1 MKKDLIEIFKKKLS
15 KKPNLV
21 LDSYTLNSG
30 IYIKLGEKYVQ
41 KFIVKQEKSK
51 NDLYKE
57 NGDKVVDEE
66 DKNKNWFKKSDYL
79 SVYLDSNKSVFDQK
93 FHNANFLTL
102 FFKIENFG
110 YIVENLNKNFDVFK
124 TFSKFNNK
132 EDKVILKKYQ
142 TYINSEE
149 RQKKIDKAKK
159 LISTNLSEIR
169 NFVEKNKT
177 KKYVKI
183 FIDEADEIYEKESQI
198 YTELK
203 IFNANSYNKLINGE
217 IYGLSNSNMV
227 MNSKKTFLK
236 HKSRKSILPSM
247 ISQKEALDEKSFFDW
262 LYYQKREFIDN
273 KEKKDREYGKNGSY
287 QNIDFI
293 DNFNNAFLL
302 KKNLK
307 GRAVIIDF
315 ESIPFIPSK
324 GKSHHKIEKEKSSF
338 KIEIIDFIDAGLDL
352 YEINNKNAKA
362 KINEVL
368 YQKSLSD
375 NNLFSNKI
383 NINDKMLKE
392 LIYQTR
398 NSVIELLYKN
408 NEADFY
414 QMVNKY
420 SSDFIKVALRSGKE
434 YGELNA
440 KKAINFIL
448 SLKDYKGE
456 TVDLDTIKEN
466 LENALKSDITKLDSN
481 EYFFLAGQIAKY
493 LMSKSKAA
501 NKTYALAEP
510 YLKAKTTNK
519 LKSVLKNEFERYKY
533 GISIYNKKFNKA
545 YLLIQNSDDIQINND
560 FESLMLAGMMSQN
573 LIYDNKKGESDE

>member
-1 MKKDLIEIFKKKLS
+1 
-15 KKPNLV
+15 
-21 LDSYTLNSG
+21 
-30 IYIKLGEKYVQ
+30 
-41 KFIVKQEKSK
+41 
-51 NDLYKE
+51 
-57 NGDKVVDEE
+57 
-66 DKNKNWFKKSDYL
+66 
-79 SVYLDSNKSVFDQK
+79 
-93 FHNANFLTL
+93 
-102 FFKIENFG
+102 
-110 YIVENLNKNFDVFK
+110 
-124 TFSKFNNK
+124 
-132 EDKVILKKYQ
+132 
-142 TYINSEE
+142 
-149 RQKKIDKAKK
+149 
-159 LISTNLSEIR
+159 
-169 NFVEKNKT
+169 
-177 KKYVKI
+177 
-183 FIDEADEIYEKESQI
+183 
-198 YTELK
+198 
-203 IFNANSYNKLINGE
+203 
-217 IYGLSNSNMV
+217 
-227 MNSKKTFLK
+227 MNSKKPFLK

-262 LYYQKREFIDN
+262 LSYQKREFIDN
-273 KEKKDREYGKNGSY
+273 FD
-287 QNIDFI
+287 
-293 DNFNNAFLL
+293 NAFLL
-302 KKNLK
+302 KFNEN
-307 GRAVIIDF
+307 GRAVISDF
-315 ESIPFIPSK
+315 ESIPSIPSEEK
-324 GKSHHKIEKEKSSF
+324 NHPKIEKEKSSF
-338 KIEIIDFIDAGLDL
+338 KIEIVDFIDAGLDL

-375 NNLFSNKI
+375 NNLFSNEIK
-383 NINDKMLKE
+383 INDKILKE

-420 SSDFIKVALRSGKE
+420 SSDFIKVALRSSKE

-493 LMSKSKAA
+493 LMSKGKAA
-501 NKTYALAEP
+501 SKTYALAEP

-533 GISIYNKKFNKA
+533 EISIYAKRFNKA
-545 YLLIQNSDDIQINND
+545 YLLIQNSDDMQINND

>member
-1 MKKDLIEIFKKKLS
+1 MKKELIEIFKKKLS
-15 KKPNLV
+15 KTPNLV

-30 IYIKLGEKYVQ
+30 IYIKLSEKYVQ

-51 NDLYKE
+51 NVLYKE
-57 NGDKVVDEE
+57 NGDEAIRNDE
-66 DKNKNWFKKSDYL
+66 DWFKIKDYL
-79 SVYLDSNKSVFDQK
+79 SIYLDSNKSVFDQK

-102 FFKIENFG
+102 FFKVENFN
-110 YIVENLNKNFDVFK
+110 YIITNLNKNFEVFR
-124 TFSKFNNK
+124 TFEKFNKK
-132 EDKVILKKYQ
+132 EDKIIIENQKE
-142 TYINSEE
+142 YINSKE
-149 RQKKIDKAKK
+149 RQEKINKAEK
-159 LISTNLSEIR
+159 LIKNYLDEIKK
-169 NFVEKNKT
+169 FADEKIKNGQ
-177 KKYVKI
+177 YVRI

-203 IFNANSYNKLINGE
+203 IFNANSYNKLINGK
-217 IYGLSNSNMV
+217 IYGLSNSNTG
-227 MNSKKTFLK
+227 MNSKKPFLK

-262 LYYQKREFIDN
+262 LSYQKREFIDN
-273 KEKKDREYGKNGSY
+273 FD
-287 QNIDFI
+287 
-293 DNFNNAFLL
+293 NAFLL
-302 KKNLK
+302 KFNEN
-307 GRAVIIDF
+307 GRAVISDF
-315 ESIPFIPSK
+315 ESIVF
-324 GKSHHKIEKEKSSF
+324 KEKSSF
-338 KIEIIDFIDAGLDL
+338 KIEIVDFIDAGLDL

-375 NNLFSNKI
+375 NNLFDNKI

-448 SLKDYKGE
+448 SLKDYKGV

-533 GISIYNKKFNKA
+533 EISIYAKRFNKA

>member
-1 MKKDLIEIFKKKLS
+1 MKKELIEIFKKKLS
-15 KKPNLV
+15 KTPNLV

-30 IYIKLGEKYVQ
+30 IYIKLSEKYVQ

-51 NDLYKE
+51 NVLYKE
-57 NGDKVVDEE
+57 NGDEAIRNDE
-66 DKNKNWFKKSDYL
+66 DWFKIKDYL
-79 SVYLDSNKSVFDQK
+79 SIYLDSNKSVFDQK

-102 FFKIENFG
+102 FFKVENFN
-110 YIVENLNKNFDVFK
+110 YIITNLNKNFEVFR
-124 TFSKFNNK
+124 TFEKFNKK
-132 EDKVILKKYQ
+132 EDKIIIENQKE
-142 TYINSEE
+142 YINSKE
-149 RQKKIDKAKK
+149 RQEKINKAEK
-159 LISTNLSEIR
+159 LIKNYLDEIKK
-169 NFVEKNKT
+169 FADEKIKNGQ
-177 KKYVKI
+177 YVRI

-203 IFNANSYNKLINGE
+203 IFNANSYNKLINGK
-217 IYGLSNSNMV
+217 IYGLSNSNTG
-227 MNSKKTFLK
+227 MNSKKPFLK

-262 LYYQKREFIDN
+262 L
-273 KEKKDREYGKNGSY
+273 SY
-287 QNIDFI
+287 QNRNFI
-293 DNFNNAFLL
+293 DNFDNAFLL
-302 KKNLK
+302 KFNEN
-307 GRAVIIDF
+307 GRAVISDF
-315 ESIPFIPSK
+315 ESIVF
-324 GKSHHKIEKEKSSF
+324 KEKSSF
-338 KIEIIDFIDAGLDL
+338 KIEIVDFIDAGLDL

-362 KINEVL
+362 KIDEVL

-375 NNLFSNKI
+375 NNLFSNEIK
-383 NINDKMLKE
+383 INDKILKE

-420 SSDFIKVALRSGKE
+420 SSDFIKVALRSSKE

-533 GISIYNKKFNKA
+533 EISIYAKRFNKA
-545 YLLIQNSDDIQINND
+545 YLLIQNSDDMQINND

>member
-1 MKKDLIEIFKKKLS
+1 MKKELIEIFKKKLS
-15 KKPNLV
+15 KTPNLV

-30 IYIKLGEKYVQ
+30 IYIKLSEKYVQ

-51 NDLYKE
+51 NVLYKE
-57 NGDKVVDEE
+57 NGDEAIRNDE
-66 DKNKNWFKKSDYL
+66 DWFKIKDYL
-79 SVYLDSNKSVFDQK
+79 SIYLDSNKSVFDQK

-102 FFKIENFG
+102 FFKVENFN
-110 YIVENLNKNFDVFK
+110 YIITNLNKNFEVFR
-124 TFSKFNNK
+124 TFEKFNKK
-132 EDKVILKKYQ
+132 EDKIIIENQKE
-142 TYINSEE
+142 YINSKE
-149 RQKKIDKAKK
+149 RQEKINKAEK
-159 LISTNLSEIR
+159 LIKNYLDEIKK
-169 NFVEKNKT
+169 FADEKIKNGQ
-177 KKYVKI
+177 YVRI

-203 IFNANSYNKLINGE
+203 IFNANSYNKLINGK
-217 IYGLSNSNMV
+217 IYGLSNSNTG
-227 MNSKKTFLK
+227 MNSKKPFLK

-262 LYYQKREFIDN
+262 L
-273 KEKKDREYGKNGSY
+273 SY
-287 QNIDFI
+287 QNRNFI
-293 DNFNNAFLL
+293 DNFDNAFLL
-302 KKNLK
+302 KFNEN
-307 GRAVIIDF
+307 GRAVISDF
-315 ESIPFIPSK
+315 ESIVF
-324 GKSHHKIEKEKSSF
+324 KEKSSF
-338 KIEIIDFIDAGLDL
+338 KIEIVDFIDAGLDL
-352 YEINNKNAKA
+352 YVINNKNAKA

-375 NNLFSNKI
+375 NNLFNNEI

-448 SLKDYKGE
+448 SLKDYKGV

-533 GISIYNKKFNKA
+533 EISIYDKRFNKA

>member
-1 MKKDLIEIFKKKLS
+1 MKKELIEIFKKKLS
-15 KKPNLV
+15 KTPNLV
-21 LDSYTLNSG
+21 LDSYTLTSG
-30 IYIKLGEKYVQ
+30 IYIKLSEKYVQ

-51 NDLYKE
+51 NVLYKE
-57 NGDKVVDEE
+57 NGDKAIRDDEY
-66 DKNKNWFKKSDYL
+66 WFKRKDYL
-79 SVYLDSNKSVFDQK
+79 SIYLDSNKSVFDQK

-102 FFKIENFG
+102 FFKVENFT
-110 YIVENLNKNFDVFK
+110 YIITNLNKNFEVFR
-124 TFSKFNNK
+124 TFEKFNKK
-132 EDKVILKKYQ
+132 EDKIIIENQKE
-142 TYINSEE
+142 YINSKE
-149 RQKKIDKAKK
+149 RQEKINKAEK
-159 LISTNLSEIR
+159 LIKNYLDEIKK
-169 NFVEKNKT
+169 FADEKIKNGQ
-177 KKYVKI
+177 YVRI

-203 IFNANSYNKLINGE
+203 IFNANSYNKLINGK
-217 IYGLSNSNMV
+217 IYGLSNSNTG
-227 MNSKKTFLK
+227 MNSKKPFLK

-262 LYYQKREFIDN
+262 LSYQKREFIDN
-273 KEKKDREYGKNGSY
+273 FD
-287 QNIDFI
+287 
-293 DNFNNAFLL
+293 NAFLL
-302 KKNLK
+302 KFNEN
-307 GRAVIIDF
+307 GRAVISDF
-315 ESIPFIPSK
+315 ESIPFIPSEEK
-324 GKSHHKIEKEKSSF
+324 NHPKIEKEKSSF
-338 KIEIIDFIDAGLDL
+338 KIEIVDFIDAGLDL

-362 KINEVL
+362 KIDEVL

-375 NNLFSNKI
+375 NNLSNNKNNKI

-408 NEADFY
+408 NEANFY

-420 SSDFIKVALRSGKE
+420 SSDFIKVALRSSKE

-466 LENALKSDITKLDSN
+466 LENALKSDIAKLDSN

-493 LMSKSKAA
+493 LMSKSKTV

-533 GISIYNKKFNKA
+533 EISIYDKRFNKA
-545 YLLIQNSDDIQINND
+545 YLLIQNSDDMQINND

>member
-1 MKKDLIEIFKKKLS
+1 MKKDLIERFNET
-15 KKPNLV
+15 PNLV
-21 LDSYTLNSG
+21 LDSYTLKSG

-57 NGDKVVDEE
+57 NGDKVVEE
-66 DKNKNWFKKSDYL
+66 DKKWFKKNDYL
-79 SVYLDSNKSVFDQK
+79 SVYLDSNKSVFDKK

-124 TFSKFNNK
+124 TFGKFNNK
-132 EDKVILKKYQ
+132 EDKAILKKYQ

-159 LISTNLSEIR
+159 LISTNLSEIK

-177 KKYVKI
+177 KEYVKI

-203 IFNANSYNKLINGE
+203 IFNANSYNKLINGK
-217 IYGLSNSNMV
+217 IYGLSNSNMG
-227 MNSKKTFLK
+227 MNSKKPFLE

-262 LYYQKREFIDN
+262 LSYQKREFIDN
-273 KEKKDREYGKNGSY
+273 
-287 QNIDFI
+287 
-293 DNFNNAFLL
+293 FNNVFLL

-315 ESIPFIPSK
+315 ESIPFIPSEV
-324 GKSHHKIEKEKSSF
+324 KSHHKIEKEKSSF
-338 KIEIIDFIDAGLDL
+338 KIEIVDFIDAGLDL

-375 NNLFSNKI
+375 NNLFDNKI

-420 SSDFIKVALRSGKE
+420 SSDFIKVALRSSKE

-533 GISIYNKKFNKA
+533 EISIYTKRFNKA

>member
-1 MKKDLIEIFKKKLS
+1 MKKELIEIFKKKLS
-15 KKPNLV
+15 KTPNLV

-30 IYIKLGEKYVQ
+30 IYIKLSEKYVQ

-51 NDLYKE
+51 NVLYKE
-57 NGDKVVDEE
+57 NGDEAIRNDE
-66 DKNKNWFKKSDYL
+66 DWFKIKDYL
-79 SVYLDSNKSVFDQK
+79 SIYLDSNKSVFDQK

-102 FFKIENFG
+102 FFKVENFN
-110 YIVENLNKNFDVFK
+110 YIITNLNKNFEVFR
-124 TFSKFNNK
+124 TFEKFNKK
-132 EDKVILKKYQ
+132 EDKIIIENQKE
-142 TYINSEE
+142 YINSKE
-149 RQKKIDKAKK
+149 RQEKINKAEK
-159 LISTNLSEIR
+159 LIKNYLDEIKK
-169 NFVEKNKT
+169 FADEKIKNGQ
-177 KKYVKI
+177 YVRI

-203 IFNANSYNKLINGE
+203 IFNANSYNKLINGK
-217 IYGLSNSNMV
+217 IYGLSNSNTG
-227 MNSKKTFLK
+227 MNSKKPFLK

-262 LYYQKREFIDN
+262 L
-273 KEKKDREYGKNGSY
+273 SY
-287 QNIDFI
+287 QNRNFI
-293 DNFNNAFLL
+293 DNFDNAFLL
-302 KKNLK
+302 KFNEN
-307 GRAVIIDF
+307 GRAVISDF
-315 ESIPFIPSK
+315 ESIVF
-324 GKSHHKIEKEKSSF
+324 KEKSSF
-338 KIEIIDFIDAGLDL
+338 KIEIVDFIDAGLDL

-375 NNLFSNKI
+375 NNLFDNKI

-448 SLKDYKGE
+448 SLKDYKGV

-533 GISIYNKKFNKA
+533 EISIYAKRFNKA

>member
-1 MKKDLIEIFKKKLS
+1 MKKELIEIFKKKLS
-15 KKPNLV
+15 KTPNLV

-30 IYIKLGEKYVQ
+30 IYIKLSEKYVQ

-51 NDLYKE
+51 NVLYKE
-57 NGDKVVDEE
+57 NGDEAIRNDE
-66 DKNKNWFKKSDYL
+66 DWFKIKDYL
-79 SVYLDSNKSVFDQK
+79 SIYLDSNKSVFDQK

-102 FFKIENFG
+102 FFKVENFN
-110 YIVENLNKNFDVFK
+110 YIITNLNKNFEVFR
-124 TFSKFNNK
+124 TFEKFNKK
-132 EDKVILKKYQ
+132 EDKIIIENQKE
-142 TYINSEE
+142 YINSKE
-149 RQKKIDKAKK
+149 RQEKINKAEK
-159 LISTNLSEIR
+159 LIKNYLDEIKK
-169 NFVEKNKT
+169 FADEKIKNGQ
-177 KKYVKI
+177 YVRI

-203 IFNANSYNKLINGE
+203 IFNANSYNKLINGK
-217 IYGLSNSNMV
+217 IYGLSNSNMG
-227 MNSKKTFLK
+227 MNSKKPFLE

-262 LYYQKREFIDN
+262 L
-273 KEKKDREYGKNGSY
+273 SY

-533 GISIYNKKFNKA
+533 EISIYAKKFNKA

>member
-1 MKKDLIEIFKKKLS
+1 MKKELIEIFKKKLS
-15 KKPNLV
+15 KTPNLV

-30 IYIKLGEKYVQ
+30 IYIKLSEKYVQ

-51 NDLYKE
+51 NVLYKE
-57 NGDKVVDEE
+57 NGDEAIRNDE
-66 DKNKNWFKKSDYL
+66 DWFKIKDYL
-79 SVYLDSNKSVFDQK
+79 SIYLDSNKSVFDQK

-102 FFKIENFG
+102 FFKVENFN
-110 YIVENLNKNFDVFK
+110 YIITNLNKNFEVFR
-124 TFSKFNNK
+124 TFEKFNKK
-132 EDKVILKKYQ
+132 EDKIIIENQKE
-142 TYINSEE
+142 YINSKE
-149 RQKKIDKAKK
+149 RQEKINKAEK
-159 LISTNLSEIR
+159 LIKNYLDEIKK
-169 NFVEKNKT
+169 FADEKIKNGQ
-177 KKYVKI
+177 YVRI

-203 IFNANSYNKLINGE
+203 IFNANSYNKLINGK
-217 IYGLSNSNMV
+217 IYGLSNSNTG
-227 MNSKKTFLK
+227 MNSKKPFLK

-262 LYYQKREFIDN
+262 L
-273 KEKKDREYGKNGSY
+273 SY
-287 QNIDFI
+287 QNRNFI
-293 DNFNNAFLL
+293 DNFDNAFLL
-302 KKNLK
+302 KFNEN
-307 GRAVIIDF
+307 GRAVISDF
-315 ESIPFIPSK
+315 ESIVF
-324 GKSHHKIEKEKSSF
+324 KEKSSF
-338 KIEIIDFIDAGLDL
+338 KIEIVDFIDAGLDL

-375 NNLFSNKI
+375 NNLFDNKI

-448 SLKDYKGE
+448 SLKDYKGV

-533 GISIYNKKFNKA
+533 EISIYAKRFNKA
-545 YLLIQNSDDIQINND
+545 YLLIQNSDDMQINND

>member
-1 MKKDLIEIFKKKLS
+1 MKKDLIERFNET
-15 KKPNLV
+15 PNLV
-21 LDSYTLNSG
+21 LDSYTLKSG

-57 NGDKVVDEE
+57 NGDKVVEE
-66 DKNKNWFKKSDYL
+66 DKKWFKKNDYL
-79 SVYLDSNKSVFDQK
+79 SVYLDSNKSVFDKK

-124 TFSKFNNK
+124 TFGKFNNK
-132 EDKVILKKYQ
+132 EDKAILKKYQ

-159 LISTNLSEIR
+159 LISTNLSEIK

-177 KKYVKI
+177 KEYVKI

-203 IFNANSYNKLINGE
+203 IFNANSYNKLINGK
-217 IYGLSNSNMV
+217 IYGLSNSNMG
-227 MNSKKTFLK
+227 MNSKKPFLE

-262 LYYQKREFIDN
+262 LSYQKRE
-273 KEKKDREYGKNGSY
+273 
-287 QNIDFI
+287 FI

-302 KKNLK
+302 KNNHN

-315 ESIPFIPSK
+315 ESIPFIPSEV
-324 GKSHHKIEKEKSSF
+324 KSHHKIEKEKSSF
-338 KIEIIDFIDAGLDL
+338 KIEIVDFIDAGLDL

-375 NNLFSNKI
+375 NNLFDNKI

-420 SSDFIKVALRSGKE
+420 SSDFIKVALRSSKE

-533 GISIYNKKFNKA
+533 EISIYDKRFNKA

>member
-1 MKKDLIEIFKKKLS
+1 MKKELIEIFKKKLS
-15 KKPNLV
+15 KTPNLV
-21 LDSYTLNSG
+21 LHSYTLNSG

-51 NDLYKE
+51 NVLYKE
-57 NGDKVVDEE
+57 NGDKATDE
-66 DKNKNWFKKSDYL
+66 DWFKKKDYL
-79 SVYLDSNKSVFDQK
+79 SIYLDSNKSVFDQK

-102 FFKIENFG
+102 FFKVENFN
-110 YIVENLNKNFDVFK
+110 YIITNLNKNFEVFR
-124 TFSKFNNK
+124 TFEKFNKK
-132 EDKVILKKYQ
+132 EDKIIIENQKE
-142 TYINSEE
+142 YINSKE
-149 RQKKIDKAKK
+149 RQEKINKAEK
-159 LISTNLSEIR
+159 LIKNYLDEIKK
-169 NFVEKNKT
+169 FADEKIKNGQ
-177 KKYVKI
+177 YVRI

-203 IFNANSYNKLINGE
+203 IFNANSYNKLINGK
-217 IYGLSNSNMV
+217 IYGLSNSNTG
-227 MNSKKTFLK
+227 MNSKKPFLK

-262 LYYQKREFIDN
+262 LSYQKREFIDN
-273 KEKKDREYGKNGSY
+273 FD
-287 QNIDFI
+287 
-293 DNFNNAFLL
+293 NAFLL
-302 KKNLK
+302 KFNEN
-307 GRAVIIDF
+307 GRAVISDF
-315 ESIPFIPSK
+315 ESIVF
-324 GKSHHKIEKEKSSF
+324 KEKSSF
-338 KIEIIDFIDAGLDL
+338 KIEIVDFIDAGLDL

-362 KINEVL
+362 KIDEVL

-375 NNLFSNKI
+375 NNLFSNEIK
-383 NINDKMLKE
+383 INDKILKE

-420 SSDFIKVALRSGKE
+420 SSDFIKVALRSSKE

-533 GISIYNKKFNKA
+533 EISIYAKRFNKA
-545 YLLIQNSDDIQINND
+545 YLLIQNSDDMQINND

>member
-1 MKKDLIEIFKKKLS
+1 MKKELIEIFKKKLS

-30 IYIKLGEKYVQ
+30 IYIKLSEKYVQ

-51 NDLYKE
+51 NVLYKE
-57 NGDKVVDEE
+57 NGDEAIRNDE
-66 DKNKNWFKKSDYL
+66 DWFKIKDYL
-79 SVYLDSNKSVFDQK
+79 SIYLDSNKSVFDQK

-102 FFKIENFG
+102 FFKVENFN
-110 YIVENLNKNFDVFK
+110 YIITNLNKNFEVFR
-124 TFSKFNNK
+124 TFEKFNKK
-132 EDKVILKKYQ
+132 EDKIIIENQKE
-142 TYINSEE
+142 YINSKE
-149 RQKKIDKAKK
+149 RQEKINKAEK
-159 LISTNLSEIR
+159 LIKNYLDEIKK
-169 NFVEKNKT
+169 FADEKIKNGQ
-177 KKYVKI
+177 YVRI

-203 IFNANSYNKLINGE
+203 IFNANSYNKLINGK
-217 IYGLSNSNMV
+217 IYGLSNSNMG
-227 MNSKKTFLK
+227 MNSKKPFLE

-273 KEKKDREYGKNGSY
+273 
-287 QNIDFI
+287 
-293 DNFNNAFLL
+293 FNNVFLL

-315 ESIPFIPSK
+315 ESIPFIPSEV
-324 GKSHHKIEKEKSSF
+324 KSHHKIEKEKSSL
-338 KIEIIDFIDAGLDL
+338 KIEIVDFIDAGLDL
-352 YEINNKNAKA
+352 YEINHKNAKA
-362 KINEVL
+362 KIDEVL

-375 NNLFSNKI
+375 NNLFSNEIK
-383 NINDKMLKE
+383 INDKMLKE

-420 SSDFIKVALRSGKE
+420 SSDFIKVALRSSKE

-533 GISIYNKKFNKA
+533 EISIYDKKFNKA

-573 LIYDNKKGESDE
+573 LIYDNKKRRKR

>member
-1 MKKDLIEIFKKKLS
+1 MKKELIEIFKEKLS

-30 IYIKLGEKYVQ
+30 IYIKLSEKYVQ

-51 NDLYKE
+51 NVLYKE
-57 NGDKVVDEE
+57 NGDKATDE
-66 DKNKNWFKKSDYL
+66 DWFKKKDYL
-79 SVYLDSNKSVFDQK
+79 SIYLDSNKSVFDQK

-102 FFKIENFG
+102 FFKIENFN
-110 YIVENLNKNFDVFK
+110 YIITNLNKNFEVFR
-124 TFSKFNNK
+124 TFEKFNKK
-132 EDKVILKKYQ
+132 EDKIIIENQKE
-142 TYINSEE
+142 YINSKE
-149 RQKKIDKAKK
+149 RQEKINKAEK
-159 LISTNLSEIR
+159 LIKNYLDEIKK
-169 NFVEKNKT
+169 FADEKIKNGQ
-177 KKYVKI
+177 YVRI
-183 FIDEADEIYEKESQI
+183 FIDEADKIYEKESQI

-203 IFNANSYNKLINGE
+203 IFNANSYNKLINGK
-217 IYGLSNSNMV
+217 IYGLSNSNMG
-227 MNSKKTFLK
+227 MNSKKPFLE

-273 KEKKDREYGKNGSY
+273 
-287 QNIDFI
+287 
-293 DNFNNAFLL
+293 FNNVFLL

-315 ESIPFIPSK
+315 ESIPFIPSEV
-324 GKSHHKIEKEKSSF
+324 KSHHKIEKEKSYF
-338 KIEIIDFIDAGLDL
+338 KIEIVDFIDAGLDL

-375 NNLFSNKI
+375 NNLSNNEIK
-383 NINDKMLKE
+383 INDKMLKE

-420 SSDFIKVALRSGKE
+420 SSDFIKVALRSSKE

-533 GISIYNKKFNKA
+533 EILIYDKRFNKA

-573 LIYDNKKGESDE
+573 LIYNNKKGESDE

>member
-1 MKKDLIEIFKKKLS
+1 M
-15 KKPNLV
+15 
-21 LDSYTLNSG
+21 
-30 IYIKLGEKYVQ
+30 
-41 KFIVKQEKSK
+41 
-51 NDLYKE
+51 
-57 NGDKVVDEE
+57 
-66 DKNKNWFKKSDYL
+66 
-79 SVYLDSNKSVFDQK
+79 
-93 FHNANFLTL
+93 
-102 FFKIENFG
+102 
-110 YIVENLNKNFDVFK
+110 
-124 TFSKFNNK
+124 
-132 EDKVILKKYQ
+132 
-142 TYINSEE
+142 
-149 RQKKIDKAKK
+149 
-159 LISTNLSEIR
+159 
-169 NFVEKNKT
+169 EKNKT
-177 KKYVKI
+177 KEYVKI

-203 IFNANSYNKLINGE
+203 IFNANSYNKLINGK
-217 IYGLSNSNMV
+217 IYGLSNSNMG
-227 MNSKKTFLK
+227 MNSKKPFLE

-273 KEKKDREYGKNGSY
+273 
-287 QNIDFI
+287 
-293 DNFNNAFLL
+293 FNNVFLL

-315 ESIPFIPSK
+315 ESIPFIPSEV
-324 GKSHHKIEKEKSSF
+324 KSHHKIEKEKSSF
-338 KIEIIDFIDAGLDL
+338 KIEIVDFIDAGLDL
-352 YEINNKNAKA
+352 YVINNKNAKA

-375 NNLFSNKI
+375 NNLFNNEI

-448 SLKDYKGE
+448 SLKDYKGV

-533 GISIYNKKFNKA
+533 EISIYDKRFNKA

>member
-1 MKKDLIEIFKKKLS
+1 MKKELIEIFKKKFS
-15 KKPNLV
+15 ETSNLV

-30 IYIKLGEKYVQ
+30 IYIKLSEKYVQ

-51 NDLYKE
+51 NVLYKE
-57 NGDKVVDEE
+57 NGDKAISDDE
-66 DKNKNWFKKSDYL
+66 DWFKKKDYL
-79 SVYLDSNKSVFDQK
+79 SIYLDSNKSVFDQK

-102 FFKIENFG
+102 FFKVENFN
-110 YIVENLNKNFDVFK
+110 YIITNLNKNFEVFR
-124 TFSKFNNK
+124 TFEKFNKK
-132 EDKVILKKYQ
+132 EDKIIIENQKE
-142 TYINSEE
+142 YINSKE
-149 RQKKIDKAKK
+149 RQEKINKAEK
-159 LISTNLSEIR
+159 LIKNYLDEIKK
-169 NFVEKNKT
+169 FADEKIKNGQ
-177 KKYVKI
+177 YVRI

-203 IFNANSYNKLINGE
+203 IFNANSYNKLINGK
-217 IYGLSNSNMV
+217 IYGLSNSNTG
-227 MNSKKTFLK
+227 MNSKKPFLK

-262 LYYQKREFIDN
+262 L
-273 KEKKDREYGKNGSY
+273 SY
-287 QNIDFI
+287 QNRNFI
-293 DNFNNAFLL
+293 DNFDNAFLL
-302 KKNLK
+302 KFNEN
-307 GRAVIIDF
+307 GRAVISDF
-315 ESIPFIPSK
+315 ESIVF
-324 GKSHHKIEKEKSSF
+324 KEKSSF
-338 KIEIIDFIDAGLDL
+338 KIEIVDFIDAGLDL

-362 KINEVL
+362 KIDEVL

-375 NNLFSNKI
+375 NNLFSNEIK
-383 NINDKMLKE
+383 INDKILKE

-420 SSDFIKVALRSGKE
+420 SSDFIKVALRSSKE

-533 GISIYNKKFNKA
+533 EISIYAKRFNKA
-545 YLLIQNSDDIQINND
+545 YLLIQNSDDMQINND

>member
-1 MKKDLIEIFKKKLS
+1 MKKELIEIFKKKLS
-15 KKPNLV
+15 ETSNLV
-21 LDSYTLNSG
+21 LDSYTLKSG

-57 NGDKVVDEE
+57 NGDKVVEE
-66 DKNKNWFKKSDYL
+66 DKKWFKKNDYL
-79 SVYLDSNKSVFDQK
+79 SVYLDSNKSVFDKK

-124 TFSKFNNK
+124 TFGKFNNK
-132 EDKVILKKYQ
+132 EDKAILKKYQ

-159 LISTNLSEIR
+159 LISTNLSEIK

-177 KKYVKI
+177 KEYVKI

-203 IFNANSYNKLINGE
+203 IFNANSYNKLINGK
-217 IYGLSNSNMV
+217 IYGLSNSNMG
-227 MNSKKTFLK
+227 MNSKKPFLE

-262 LYYQKREFIDN
+262 LSYQKREFIDN
-273 KEKKDREYGKNGSY
+273 
-287 QNIDFI
+287 
-293 DNFNNAFLL
+293 FNNVFLL

-315 ESIPFIPSK
+315 ESIPFIPSEV
-324 GKSHHKIEKEKSSF
+324 KSHHKIEKEKSSF
-338 KIEIIDFIDAGLDL
+338 KIEIVDFIDAGLDL

-375 NNLFSNKI
+375 NNLFDNKI

-420 SSDFIKVALRSGKE
+420 SSDFIKVALRSSKE

-533 GISIYNKKFNKA
+533 EISIYTKRFNKA

>member
-1 MKKDLIEIFKKKLS
+1 MKKELIEIFKKKLS
-15 KKPNLV
+15 KTPNLV

-30 IYIKLGEKYVQ
+30 IYIKLSEKYVQ

-51 NDLYKE
+51 NVLYKE
-57 NGDKVVDEE
+57 NGDEAIRNDE
-66 DKNKNWFKKSDYL
+66 DWFKIKDYL
-79 SVYLDSNKSVFDQK
+79 SIYLDSNKSVFDQK

-102 FFKIENFG
+102 FFKVENFN
-110 YIVENLNKNFDVFK
+110 YIITNLNKNFEVFR
-124 TFSKFNNK
+124 TFEKFNKK
-132 EDKVILKKYQ
+132 EDKIIIENQKE
-142 TYINSEE
+142 YINSKE
-149 RQKKIDKAKK
+149 RQEKINKAEK
-159 LISTNLSEIR
+159 LIKNYLDEIKK
-169 NFVEKNKT
+169 FADEKIKNGQ
-177 KKYVKI
+177 YVRI

-203 IFNANSYNKLINGE
+203 IFNANSYNKLINGK
-217 IYGLSNSNMV
+217 IYGLSNSNTG
-227 MNSKKTFLK
+227 MNSKKPFLK

-262 LYYQKREFIDN
+262 L
-273 KEKKDREYGKNGSY
+273 SY
-287 QNIDFI
+287 QNRNFI
-293 DNFNNAFLL
+293 DNFDNAFLL
-302 KKNLK
+302 KFNEN
-307 GRAVIIDF
+307 GRAVISDF
-315 ESIPFIPSK
+315 ESIVF
-324 GKSHHKIEKEKSSF
+324 KEKSSF
-338 KIEIIDFIDAGLDL
+338 KIEIVDFIDAGLDL

-362 KINEVL
+362 KIDEVL

-375 NNLFSNKI
+375 NNLFSNEIK
-383 NINDKMLKE
+383 INDKILKE

-420 SSDFIKVALRSGKE
+420 SSDFIKVALRSSKE

-448 SLKDYKGE
+448 SLKYYKGE

-533 GISIYNKKFNKA
+533 EISIYAKRFNKA
-545 YLLIQNSDDIQINND
+545 YLLIQNSDDMQINND

>member
-1 MKKDLIEIFKKKLS
+1 MKKELIEIFKKKLS
-15 KKPNLV
+15 KTPNLV

-30 IYIKLGEKYVQ
+30 IYIKLSEKYVQ

-51 NDLYKE
+51 NVLYKE
-57 NGDKVVDEE
+57 NGDEAIRNDE
-66 DKNKNWFKKSDYL
+66 DWFKIKDYL
-79 SVYLDSNKSVFDQK
+79 SIYLDSNKSVFDQK

-102 FFKIENFG
+102 FFKVENFN
-110 YIVENLNKNFDVFK
+110 YIITNLNKNFEVFR
-124 TFSKFNNK
+124 TFEKFNKK
-132 EDKVILKKYQ
+132 EDKIIIENQKE
-142 TYINSEE
+142 YINSKE
-149 RQKKIDKAKK
+149 RQEKINKAEK
-159 LISTNLSEIR
+159 LIKNYLDEIKK
-169 NFVEKNKT
+169 FADEKIKNGQ
-177 KKYVKI
+177 YVRI

-203 IFNANSYNKLINGE
+203 IFNANSYNKLINGK
-217 IYGLSNSNMV
+217 IYGLSNSNTG
-227 MNSKKTFLK
+227 MNSKKPFLK

-262 LYYQKREFIDN
+262 L
-273 KEKKDREYGKNGSY
+273 SY
-287 QNIDFI
+287 QNRNFI
-293 DNFNNAFLL
+293 DGFDNAFLL
-302 KKNLK
+302 KFNSN
-307 GRAVIIDF
+307 GRAVISDF
-315 ESIPFIPSK
+315 ESITF
-324 GKSHHKIEKEKSSF
+324 KEKSSL

-362 KINEVL
+362 KIDEVL

-375 NNLFSNKI
+375 NNLFSNEIK
-383 NINDKMLKE
+383 INDKILKE

-448 SLKDYKGE
+448 SLKDYKGV

-533 GISIYNKKFNKA
+533 EISIYAKRFNKA

>member
-1 MKKDLIEIFKKKLS
+1 MKKELIERFNET
-15 KKPNLV
+15 PNLV
-21 LDSYTLNSG
+21 LDSYTLKSG
-30 IYIKLGEKYVQ
+30 IYIKLSEKYVQ

-51 NDLYKE
+51 NVLYKE
-57 NGDKVVDEE
+57 NGDKATDE
-66 DKNKNWFKKSDYL
+66 DWFKKKDYL
-79 SVYLDSNKSVFDQK
+79 SIYLDSNKSVFDKK

-124 TFSKFNNK
+124 TFGKFNNK
-132 EDKVILKKYQ
+132 EDKAILKKYQ

-159 LISTNLSEIR
+159 LISTNLSEIK

-177 KKYVKI
+177 KEYVKI

-203 IFNANSYNKLINGE
+203 IFNANSYNKLINGK
-217 IYGLSNSNMV
+217 IYGLSNSNMG
-227 MNSKKTFLK
+227 MNSKKPFLE

-262 LYYQKREFIDN
+262 L
-273 KEKKDREYGKNGSY
+273 SY
-287 QNIDFI
+287 QNRNFI
-293 DNFNNAFLL
+293 DNFDNAFLL
-302 KKNLK
+302 KFNEN
-307 GRAVIIDF
+307 GRAVISDF
-315 ESIPFIPSK
+315 ESIPFIPSEV
-324 GKSHHKIEKEKSSF
+324 KSHHKIEKEKSSF
-338 KIEIIDFIDAGLDL
+338 KIEIVDFIDAGLDL

-375 NNLFSNKI
+375 NNLFDNKI

-420 SSDFIKVALRSGKE
+420 SSDFIKVALSSGKE

-466 LENALKSDITKLDSN
+466 LKNALKSDITKLDSN

-533 GISIYNKKFNKA
+533 EISIYDKKFNKA
-545 YLLIQNSDDIQINND
+545 YLLIQNSDDMQINND

>member
-1 MKKDLIEIFKKKLS
+1 MKKDLIERFNET
-15 KKPNLV
+15 PNLV
-21 LDSYTLNSG
+21 LDSYTLKSG

-57 NGDKVVDEE
+57 NGDKVVEE
-66 DKNKNWFKKSDYL
+66 DKKWFKKNDYL
-79 SVYLDSNKSVFDQK
+79 SVYLDSNKSVFDKK

-124 TFSKFNNK
+124 TFGKFNNK
-132 EDKVILKKYQ
+132 EDKAILKKYQ

-159 LISTNLSEIR
+159 LISTNLSEIK

-177 KKYVKI
+177 KEYVKI

-203 IFNANSYNKLINGE
+203 IFNANSYNKLINGK
-217 IYGLSNSNMV
+217 IYGLSNSNMG
-227 MNSKKTFLK
+227 MNSKKPFLE

-262 LYYQKREFIDN
+262 LSYQKREFIDN
-273 KEKKDREYGKNGSY
+273 
-287 QNIDFI
+287 
-293 DNFNNAFLL
+293 FNNVFLL

-315 ESIPFIPSK
+315 ESIPFIPSEV
-324 GKSHHKIEKEKSSF
+324 KSHHKIEKEKSSF
-338 KIEIIDFIDAGLDL
+338 KIEIVDFIDAGLDL

-375 NNLFSNKI
+375 NNLFDNKI

-448 SLKDYKGE
+448 SLKDYKGV

-533 GISIYNKKFNKA
+533 EISIYAKRFNKA

>member
-1 MKKDLIEIFKKKLS
+1 MKKDLIERFNET
-15 KKPNLV
+15 PNLV
-21 LDSYTLNSG
+21 LDSYTLKSG

-57 NGDKVVDEE
+57 NGDKVVEE
-66 DKNKNWFKKSDYL
+66 DKKWFKKNDYL
-79 SVYLDSNKSVFDQK
+79 SVYLDSNKSVFDKK

-124 TFSKFNNK
+124 TFGKFNNK
-132 EDKVILKKYQ
+132 EDKAILKKYQ

-159 LISTNLSEIR
+159 LISTNLSEIK

-177 KKYVKI
+177 KEYVKI

-203 IFNANSYNKLINGE
+203 IFNANSYNKLINGK
-217 IYGLSNSNMV
+217 IYGLSNSNMG
-227 MNSKKTFLK
+227 MNSKKPFLE

-262 LYYQKREFIDN
+262 L
-273 KEKKDREYGKNGSY
+273 SY
-287 QNIDFI
+287 QNRNFI
-293 DNFNNAFLL
+293 DDFDNAFLL
-302 KKNLK
+302 KNNHN

-315 ESIPFIPSK
+315 ESIPFIPSEV
-324 GKSHHKIEKEKSSF
+324 KSHHKIEKEKSSF
-338 KIEIIDFIDAGLDL
+338 KIEIVDFIDAGLDL

-375 NNLFSNKI
+375 NNLFDNKI

-420 SSDFIKVALRSGKE
+420 SSDFIKVALRSSKE

-533 GISIYNKKFNKA
+533 EISIYDKKFNKA

>member
-1 MKKDLIEIFKKKLS
+1 MKKDLIERFNET
-15 KKPNLV
+15 PNLV
-21 LDSYTLNSG
+21 LDSYTLKSG

-57 NGDKVVDEE
+57 NGDKVVEE
-66 DKNKNWFKKSDYL
+66 DKKWFKKNDYL
-79 SVYLDSNKSVFDQK
+79 SVYLDSNKSVFDKK

-124 TFSKFNNK
+124 TFGKFNNK
-132 EDKVILKKYQ
+132 EDKAILKKYQ

-159 LISTNLSEIR
+159 LISTNLSEIK

-177 KKYVKI
+177 KEYVKI

-203 IFNANSYNKLINGE
+203 IFNANSYNKLINGK
-217 IYGLSNSNMV
+217 IYGLSNSNMG
-227 MNSKKTFLK
+227 MNSKKPFLE

-262 LYYQKREFIDN
+262 LSYQKREFIDN
-273 KEKKDREYGKNGSY
+273 
-287 QNIDFI
+287 
-293 DNFNNAFLL
+293 FNNVFLL

-315 ESIPFIPSK
+315 ESIPFIPSEV
-324 GKSHHKIEKEKSSF
+324 KSHHKIEKEKSSF
-338 KIEIIDFIDAGLDL
+338 KIEIVDFIDAGLDL

-375 NNLFSNKI
+375 NNLFDNKI

-440 KKAINFIL
+440 KKAI
-448 SLKDYKGE
+448 
-456 TVDLDTIKEN
+456 KE
-466 LENALKSDITKLDSN
+466 
-481 EYFFLAGQIAKY
+481 
-493 LMSKSKAA
+493 
-501 NKTYALAEP
+501 
-510 YLKAKTTNK
+510 
-519 LKSVLKNEFERYKY
+519 
-533 GISIYNKKFNKA
+533 
-545 YLLIQNSDDIQINND
+545 
-560 FESLMLAGMMSQN
+560 
-573 LIYDNKKGESDE
+573 

>member
-1 MKKDLIEIFKKKLS
+1 MKKELIEIFKKKLS
-15 KKPNLV
+15 ETSNLV

-30 IYIKLGEKYVQ
+30 IYIKLSEKYVQ

-51 NDLYKE
+51 NVLYKE
-57 NGDKVVDEE
+57 NGDKAIRNDE
-66 DKNKNWFKKSDYL
+66 DWFKKKDYL
-79 SVYLDSNKSVFDQK
+79 SIYLDSNKSVFDQK

-102 FFKIENFG
+102 FFKVENFN
-110 YIVENLNKNFDVFK
+110 YIITNLNKNFEVFR
-124 TFSKFNNK
+124 TFEKFNKK
-132 EDKVILKKYQ
+132 EDKIIIENQKE
-142 TYINSEE
+142 YINSKE
-149 RQKKIDKAKK
+149 RQEKINKAEK
-159 LISTNLSEIR
+159 LIKNYLDEIKK
-169 NFVEKNKT
+169 FADEKIKNGQ
-177 KKYVKI
+177 YVRI

-203 IFNANSYNKLINGE
+203 IFNANSYNKLINGK
-217 IYGLSNSNMV
+217 IYGLSNSNTG
-227 MNSKKTFLK
+227 MNSKKPFLK

-262 LYYQKREFIDN
+262 LSYQKREFIDN
-273 KEKKDREYGKNGSY
+273 FD
-287 QNIDFI
+287 
-293 DNFNNAFLL
+293 NAFLL
-302 KKNLK
+302 KFNEN
-307 GRAVIIDF
+307 GRAVISDF
-315 ESIPFIPSK
+315 ESIVF
-324 GKSHHKIEKEKSSF
+324 KEKSSF
-338 KIEIIDFIDAGLDL
+338 KIEIVDFIDAGLDL

-362 KINEVL
+362 KIDEVL

-375 NNLFSNKI
+375 NNLFDNKI

-420 SSDFIKVALRSGKE
+420 SSDFIKVALRSSKE

-533 GISIYNKKFNKA
+533 EISIYDKKFNKA
-545 YLLIQNSDDIQINND
+545 YLLIQNSDDMQINND

>member
-1 MKKDLIEIFKKKLS
+1 MKKELIEIFKKKLS
-15 KKPNLV
+15 KTPNLV

-30 IYIKLGEKYVQ
+30 IYIKLSEKYVQ

-51 NDLYKE
+51 NVLYKE
-57 NGDKVVDEE
+57 NGDKAISDDE
-66 DKNKNWFKKSDYL
+66 DWFKRKDYL
-79 SVYLDSNKSVFDQK
+79 SIYLDSNKSVFDQK

-102 FFKIENFG
+102 FFKVENFN
-110 YIVENLNKNFDVFK
+110 YIITNLNKNFEVFR
-124 TFSKFNNK
+124 TFEKFNKK
-132 EDKVILKKYQ
+132 EDKIIIENQKE
-142 TYINSEE
+142 YINSKE
-149 RQKKIDKAKK
+149 RQEKINKAEK
-159 LISTNLSEIR
+159 LIKNYLDEIKK
-169 NFVEKNKT
+169 FADEKIKNGQ
-177 KKYVKI
+177 YVRI

-203 IFNANSYNKLINGE
+203 IFNANSYNKLINGK
-217 IYGLSNSNMV
+217 IYGLSNSNTG
-227 MNSKKTFLK
+227 MNSKKPFLK

-262 LYYQKREFIDN
+262 L
-273 KEKKDREYGKNGSY
+273 SY
-287 QNIDFI
+287 QNRNFI
-293 DNFNNAFLL
+293 DGFDNAFLL
-302 KKNLK
+302 KFNEN
-307 GRAVIIDF
+307 GRAVISDF
-315 ESIPFIPSK
+315 ESIVF
-324 GKSHHKIEKEKSSF
+324 KEKSSL
-338 KIEIIDFIDAGLDL
+338 KIEIVDFIDAGLDL
-352 YEINNKNAKA
+352 YEINHKNAKA
-362 KINEVL
+362 KIDEVL

-375 NNLFSNKI
+375 NNLFSNEIK
-383 NINDKMLKE
+383 INDKMLKE

-408 NEADFY
+408 NETDFY

-420 SSDFIKVALRSGKE
+420 SSDFIKVALRSSKE

-533 GISIYNKKFNKA
+533 EISIYAKRFNKA

>member
-1 MKKDLIEIFKKKLS
+1 MKKELIEIFKKKLS
-15 KKPNLV
+15 KTPNLV

-30 IYIKLGEKYVQ
+30 IYIKLSEKYVQ

-51 NDLYKE
+51 NVLYKE
-57 NGDKVVDEE
+57 NGDEAIRNDE
-66 DKNKNWFKKSDYL
+66 DWFKIKDYL
-79 SVYLDSNKSVFDQK
+79 SIYLDSNKSVFDQK

-102 FFKIENFG
+102 FFKVENFN
-110 YIVENLNKNFDVFK
+110 YIITNLNKNFEVFR
-124 TFSKFNNK
+124 TFEKFNKK
-132 EDKVILKKYQ
+132 EDKIIIENQKE
-142 TYINSEE
+142 YINSKE
-149 RQKKIDKAKK
+149 RQEKINKAEK
-159 LISTNLSEIR
+159 LIKNYLDEIKK
-169 NFVEKNKT
+169 FADEKIKNGQ
-177 KKYVKI
+177 YVRI

-203 IFNANSYNKLINGE
+203 IFNANSYNKLINGK
-217 IYGLSNSNMV
+217 IYGLSNSNTG
-227 MNSKKTFLK
+227 MNSKKPFLK

-262 LYYQKREFIDN
+262 L
-273 KEKKDREYGKNGSY
+273 SY
-287 QNIDFI
+287 QNRNFI
-293 DNFNNAFLL
+293 DNFDNAFLL
-302 KKNLK
+302 KFNEN
-307 GRAVIIDF
+307 GRAVISDF
-315 ESIPFIPSK
+315 ESITF
-324 GKSHHKIEKEKSSF
+324 KEKSSL
-338 KIEIIDFIDAGLDL
+338 KIEIVDFIDAGLDL
-352 YEINNKNAKA
+352 YEINHKNAKV
-362 KINEVL
+362 KIDEVL

-375 NNLFSNKI
+375 NNLFSNEIK
-383 NINDKMLKE
+383 INDKMLKE

-408 NEADFY
+408 NETDFY

-420 SSDFIKVALRSGKE
+420 SSDFIKVALRSSKE

-493 LMSKSKAA
+493 LMSKSKAV

-533 GISIYNKKFNKA
+533 EISIYDKRFNKA

>member
-1 MKKDLIEIFKKKLS
+1 MKKELIEIFKKKLS

-30 IYIKLGEKYVQ
+30 IYIKLSEKYVQ

-51 NDLYKE
+51 NVLYKE
-57 NGDKVVDEE
+57 NGDEAIRNDE
-66 DKNKNWFKKSDYL
+66 DWFKIKDYL
-79 SVYLDSNKSVFDQK
+79 SIYLDSNKSVFDQK

-102 FFKIENFG
+102 FFKVENFN
-110 YIVENLNKNFDVFK
+110 YIITNLNKNFEVFR
-124 TFSKFNNK
+124 TFEKFNKK
-132 EDKVILKKYQ
+132 EDKIIIENQKE
-142 TYINSEE
+142 YINSKE
-149 RQKKIDKAKK
+149 RQEKINKAEK
-159 LISTNLSEIR
+159 LIKNYLDEIKK
-169 NFVEKNKT
+169 FADEKIKNGQ
-177 KKYVKI
+177 YVRI

-203 IFNANSYNKLINGE
+203 IFNANSYNKLINGK
-217 IYGLSNSNMV
+217 IYGLSNSNMG
-227 MNSKKTFLK
+227 MNSKKPFLE

-273 KEKKDREYGKNGSY
+273 
-287 QNIDFI
+287 
-293 DNFNNAFLL
+293 FNNVFLL

-315 ESIPFIPSK
+315 ESIPFIPSEV
-324 GKSHHKIEKEKSSF
+324 KSHHKIEKEKSSL
-338 KIEIIDFIDAGLDL
+338 KIEIVDFIDAGLDL
-352 YEINNKNAKA
+352 YEINHKNAKA
-362 KINEVL
+362 KIDEVL

-375 NNLFSNKI
+375 NNLFSNEIK
-383 NINDKMLKE
+383 INDKMLKE

-420 SSDFIKVALRSGKE
+420 SSDFIKVALRSSKE

-533 GISIYNKKFNKA
+533 EISIYDKKFNKA

>member
-1 MKKDLIEIFKKKLS
+1 MKKDLIERFNET
-15 KKPNLV
+15 PNLV
-21 LDSYTLNSG
+21 LDSYTLKSG

-57 NGDKVVDEE
+57 NGDKVVEE
-66 DKNKNWFKKSDYL
+66 DKKWFKKNDYL
-79 SVYLDSNKSVFDQK
+79 SVYLDSNKSVFDKK

-124 TFSKFNNK
+124 TFGKFNNK
-132 EDKVILKKYQ
+132 EDKAILKKYQ

-159 LISTNLSEIR
+159 LISTNLSEIK

-177 KKYVKI
+177 KEYVKI

-203 IFNANSYNKLINGE
+203 IFNANSYNKLINGK
-217 IYGLSNSNMV
+217 IYGLSNSNMG
-227 MNSKKTFLK
+227 MNSKKPFLE

-273 KEKKDREYGKNGSY
+273 
-287 QNIDFI
+287 
-293 DNFNNAFLL
+293 FNNVFLL

-315 ESIPFIPSK
+315 ESIPFIPSEV
-324 GKSHHKIEKEKSSF
+324 KSHHKIEKEKSSF
-338 KIEIIDFIDAGLDL
+338 KIEIVDFIDAGLDL

-362 KINEVL
+362 KIDEVL

-375 NNLFSNKI
+375 NNLFDNKI

-420 SSDFIKVALRSGKE
+420 SSDFIKAALRSGKE

-533 GISIYNKKFNKA
+533 EISIYDKRFNKA

>member
-1 MKKDLIEIFKKKLS
+1 MKKELIEIFKKKLS
-15 KKPNLV
+15 KTPNLV

-30 IYIKLGEKYVQ
+30 IYIKLSEKYVQ

-51 NDLYKE
+51 NVLYKE
-57 NGDKVVDEE
+57 NGDKAISDDE
-66 DKNKNWFKKSDYL
+66 DWFKRKDYL
-79 SVYLDSNKSVFDQK
+79 SIYLDSNKSVFDQK

-102 FFKIENFG
+102 FFKVENFN
-110 YIVENLNKNFDVFK
+110 YIITNLNKNFEVFR
-124 TFSKFNNK
+124 TFEKFNKK
-132 EDKVILKKYQ
+132 EDKIIIENQKE
-142 TYINSEE
+142 YINSKE
-149 RQKKIDKAKK
+149 RQEKINKAEK
-159 LISTNLSEIR
+159 LIKNYLDEIKK
-169 NFVEKNKT
+169 FADEKIKNGQ
-177 KKYVKI
+177 YVRI

-203 IFNANSYNKLINGE
+203 IFNANSYNKLINGK
-217 IYGLSNSNMV
+217 IYGLSNSNTG
-227 MNSKKTFLK
+227 MNSKKPFLK

-262 LYYQKREFIDN
+262 L
-273 KEKKDREYGKNGSY
+273 SY
-287 QNIDFI
+287 QNRNFI
-293 DNFNNAFLL
+293 DGFDNAFLL
-302 KKNLK
+302 KFNEN
-307 GRAVIIDF
+307 GRAVISDF
-315 ESIPFIPSK
+315 ESIVF
-324 GKSHHKIEKEKSSF
+324 KEKSSL
-338 KIEIIDFIDAGLDL
+338 KIEIVDFIDAGLDL
-352 YEINNKNAKA
+352 YEINHKNAKA
-362 KINEVL
+362 KIDEVL

-375 NNLFSNKI
+375 NNLFSNEIK
-383 NINDKMLKE
+383 INDKMLKE

-408 NEADFY
+408 NETDFY

-420 SSDFIKVALRSGKE
+420 SSDFIKVALRSSKE

-533 GISIYNKKFNKA
+533 EISIYDKKFNKA

>member
-1 MKKDLIEIFKKKLS
+1 MKKDLIERFNET
-15 KKPNLV
+15 PNLV
-21 LDSYTLNSG
+21 LDSYTLKSG

-57 NGDKVVDEE
+57 NGDKVVEE
-66 DKNKNWFKKSDYL
+66 DKKWFKKNDYL
-79 SVYLDSNKSVFDQK
+79 SVYLDSNKSVFDKK

-124 TFSKFNNK
+124 TFGKFNNK
-132 EDKVILKKYQ
+132 EDKAILKKYQ

-159 LISTNLSEIR
+159 LISTNLSEIK

-177 KKYVKI
+177 KEYVKI

-203 IFNANSYNKLINGE
+203 IFNANSYNKLINGK
-217 IYGLSNSNMV
+217 IYGLSNSNMG
-227 MNSKKTFLK
+227 MNSKKPFLE

-262 LYYQKREFIDN
+262 LSYQKREFIDN
-273 KEKKDREYGKNGSY
+273 
-287 QNIDFI
+287 
-293 DNFNNAFLL
+293 FNNVFLL

-315 ESIPFIPSK
+315 ESIPFIPSEV
-324 GKSHHKIEKEKSSF
+324 KSHHKIEKEKSSF
-338 KIEIIDFIDAGLDL
+338 KIEIVDFIDAGLDL

-375 NNLFSNKI
+375 NNLFDNKI

-420 SSDFIKVALRSGKE
+420 SSDFIKVALRSSKE

-493 LMSKSKAA
+493 LMSKSKAV

-533 GISIYNKKFNKA
+533 EISIYAKKFNKA

>member
-1 MKKDLIEIFKKKLS
+1 MKKDLIERFNET
-15 KKPNLV
+15 PDLV
-21 LDSYTLNSG
+21 LDSYTLKSS
-30 IYIKLGEKYVQ
+30 IYIKLSEKYVQ

-57 NGDKVVDEE
+57 NGDKVVEE
-66 DKNKNWFKKSDYL
+66 DKKWFKKNDYL
-79 SVYLDSNKSVFDQK
+79 SVYLDSNKSVFDKK

-124 TFSKFNNK
+124 TFGKFNNK
-132 EDKVILKKYQ
+132 EDKAILKKYQ

-159 LISTNLSEIR
+159 LISTNLSEIK

-177 KKYVKI
+177 KEYVKI

-203 IFNANSYNKLINGE
+203 IFNANSYNKLINGK
-217 IYGLSNSNMV
+217 IYGLSNSNMG
-227 MNSKKTFLK
+227 MNSKKPFLE

-273 KEKKDREYGKNGSY
+273 
-287 QNIDFI
+287 
-293 DNFNNAFLL
+293 FNNVFLL

-315 ESIPFIPSK
+315 ESIPFIPSEV
-324 GKSHHKIEKEKSSF
+324 KSHHKIEKEKSSF
-338 KIEIIDFIDAGLDL
+338 KIEIVDFIDAGLDL

-375 NNLFSNKI
+375 NNLFDNKI

-420 SSDFIKVALRSGKE
+420 SSDFIKVALRSSKE

-448 SLKDYKGE
+448 SLKDYKGV

-533 GISIYNKKFNKA
+533 EISIYDKRFNKA

>member
-1 MKKDLIEIFKKKLS
+1 MKKDLIERFNET
-15 KKPNLV
+15 PNLV
-21 LDSYTLNSG
+21 LDSYTLKSG

-57 NGDKVVDEE
+57 NGDKVVEE
-66 DKNKNWFKKSDYL
+66 DKKWFKKNDYL
-79 SVYLDSNKSVFDQK
+79 SVYLDSNKSVFDKK

-110 YIVENLNKNFDVFK
+110 YIVENLNKNFEVFR
-124 TFSKFNNK
+124 TFEKFNKK
-132 EDKVILKKYQ
+132 EDKIIIENQKE
-142 TYINSEE
+142 YINSKE
-149 RQKKIDKAKK
+149 RQEKINKAEK
-159 LISTNLSEIR
+159 LIKNYLDEIKK
-169 NFVEKNKT
+169 FADEKIKNGQ
-177 KKYVKI
+177 YVRI

-203 IFNANSYNKLINGE
+203 IFNANSYNKLINGK
-217 IYGLSNSNMV
+217 IYGLSNSNTG
-227 MNSKKTFLK
+227 MNSKKPFLK

-262 LYYQKREFIDN
+262 L
-273 KEKKDREYGKNGSY
+273 SY
-287 QNIDFI
+287 QNRNFI
-293 DNFNNAFLL
+293 DNFDNAFLL
-302 KKNLK
+302 KFNEN
-307 GRAVIIDF
+307 GRAVISDF
-315 ESIPFIPSK
+315 ESIVF
-324 GKSHHKIEKEKSSF
+324 KEKSSF
-338 KIEIIDFIDAGLDL
+338 KIEIVDFIDAGLDL

-362 KINEVL
+362 KIDEVL

-375 NNLFSNKI
+375 NNLFSNEIK
-383 NINDKMLKE
+383 INDKILKE

-420 SSDFIKVALRSGKE
+420 SSDFIKVALRSCKE

-533 GISIYNKKFNKA
+533 EISIYDKRFNKA

>member
-1 MKKDLIEIFKKKLS
+1 MKKELIEIFKKKLS
-15 KKPNLV
+15 ETPNLV
-21 LDSYTLNSG
+21 LDSYTLKSG
-30 IYIKLGEKYVQ
+30 IYIKLSEKYVQ

-51 NDLYKE
+51 NVLYKE
-57 NGDKVVDEE
+57 NGDEAIRNDE
-66 DKNKNWFKKSDYL
+66 NWFKKSDYL
-79 SVYLDSNKSVFDQK
+79 SIYLDSNKSVFDQK

-102 FFKIENFG
+102 FFKVENFN
-110 YIVENLNKNFDVFK
+110 YIITNLNKNFEVFR
-124 TFSKFNNK
+124 TFEKFNKK
-132 EDKVILKKYQ
+132 EDKIIIENQKE
-142 TYINSEE
+142 YINSKE
-149 RQKKIDKAKK
+149 RQEKINKAEK
-159 LISTNLSEIR
+159 LIKNYLDEIKK
-169 NFVEKNKT
+169 FADEKIKNGQ
-177 KKYVKI
+177 YVRI

-203 IFNANSYNKLINGE
+203 IFNANSYNKLINGK
-217 IYGLSNSNMV
+217 IYGLSNSNTG
-227 MNSKKTFLK
+227 MNSKKPFLK

-262 LYYQKREFIDN
+262 L
-273 KEKKDREYGKNGSY
+273 SY
-287 QNIDFI
+287 QNRNFI
-293 DNFNNAFLL
+293 DNFDNAFLL
-302 KKNLK
+302 KFNEN
-307 GRAVIIDF
+307 GRAVISDF
-315 ESIPFIPSK
+315 ESIVF
-324 GKSHHKIEKEKSSF
+324 KEKSSF
-338 KIEIIDFIDAGLDL
+338 KIEIVDFIDAGLDL

-362 KINEVL
+362 KIDEVL

-375 NNLFSNKI
+375 NNLFSNEIK
-383 NINDKMLKE
+383 INDKILKE

-420 SSDFIKVALRSGKE
+420 SSDFIKVALRSSKE

-533 GISIYNKKFNKA
+533 EISIYAKRFNKA
-545 YLLIQNSDDIQINND
+545 YLLIQNSDDMQINND

>member
-1 MKKDLIEIFKKKLS
+1 MKKELIEIFKKKLS
-15 KKPNLV
+15 KTPNLV

-30 IYIKLGEKYVQ
+30 IYIKLSEKYVQ

-51 NDLYKE
+51 NVLYKE
-57 NGDKVVDEE
+57 NGDEAIRNDE
-66 DKNKNWFKKSDYL
+66 DWFKIKDYL
-79 SVYLDSNKSVFDQK
+79 SIYLDSNKSVFDQK

-102 FFKIENFG
+102 FFKVENFN
-110 YIVENLNKNFDVFK
+110 YIITNLNKNFEVFR
-124 TFSKFNNK
+124 TFEKFNKK
-132 EDKVILKKYQ
+132 EDKIIIENQKE
-142 TYINSEE
+142 YINSKE
-149 RQKKIDKAKK
+149 RQEKINKAEK
-159 LISTNLSEIR
+159 LIKNYLDEIKK
-169 NFVEKNKT
+169 FADEKIKNGQ
-177 KKYVKI
+177 YVRI

-203 IFNANSYNKLINGE
+203 IFNANSYNKLINGK
-217 IYGLSNSNMV
+217 IYGLSNSNMG
-227 MNSKKTFLK
+227 MNSKKPFLE

-262 LYYQKREFIDN
+262 LSYQKREFIDN
-273 KEKKDREYGKNGSY
+273 
-287 QNIDFI
+287 
-293 DNFNNAFLL
+293 FNNVFLL

-315 ESIPFIPSK
+315 ESIPFIPSEV
-324 GKSHHKIEKEKSSF
+324 KSHHKIEKEKSSF
-338 KIEIIDFIDAGLDL
+338 KIEIVDFIDAGLDL

-375 NNLFSNKI
+375 NNLFDNKI

-420 SSDFIKVALRSGKE
+420 SSDFIKVALRSSKE

-493 LMSKSKAA
+493 LMSKSKAV

-533 GISIYNKKFNKA
+533 EISIYAKKFNKA

>member
-1 MKKDLIEIFKKKLS
+1 MKKELIEIFKKKLS
-15 KKPNLV
+15 KTPNLV

-30 IYIKLGEKYVQ
+30 IYIKLSEKYVQ

-51 NDLYKE
+51 NVLYKE
-57 NGDKVVDEE
+57 NGDKAISDDE
-66 DKNKNWFKKSDYL
+66 DWFKRKDYL
-79 SVYLDSNKSVFDQK
+79 SIYLDSNKSVFDQK

-102 FFKIENFG
+102 FFKVENFN
-110 YIVENLNKNFDVFK
+110 YIITNLNKNFEVFR
-124 TFSKFNNK
+124 TFEKFNKK
-132 EDKVILKKYQ
+132 EDKIIIENQKE
-142 TYINSEE
+142 YIDSKE
-149 RQKKIDKAKK
+149 RQEKINKAEK
-159 LISTNLSEIR
+159 LIKNYLDEIKK
-169 NFVEKNKT
+169 FADEKIKNGQ
-177 KKYVKI
+177 YVRI

-203 IFNANSYNKLINGE
+203 IFNANSYNKLINGK
-217 IYGLSNSNMV
+217 IYGLSNSNTG
-227 MNSKKTFLK
+227 MNSKKPFLK

-262 LYYQKREFIDN
+262 L
-273 KEKKDREYGKNGSY
+273 SY
-287 QNIDFI
+287 QNRNFI
-293 DNFNNAFLL
+293 DNFDNAFLL
-302 KKNLK
+302 KFNEN
-307 GRAVIIDF
+307 GRAVISDF
-315 ESIPFIPSK
+315 ESIVF
-324 GKSHHKIEKEKSSF
+324 KEKSSF
-338 KIEIIDFIDAGLDL
+338 KIEIVDFIDAGLDL

-362 KINEVL
+362 KIDEVL

-375 NNLFSNKI
+375 NNLFSNEIK
-383 NINDKMLKE
+383 INDKILKE

-420 SSDFIKVALRSGKE
+420 SSDFIKVALRSSKE

-533 GISIYNKKFNKA
+533 EISIYAKRFNKA
-545 YLLIQNSDDIQINND
+545 YLLIQNSDDMQINND

>member
-1 MKKDLIEIFKKKLS
+1 MKKDLIERFNET
-15 KKPNLV
+15 PNLV
-21 LDSYTLNSG
+21 LDSYTLKSG

-57 NGDKVVDEE
+57 NGDKVVEE
-66 DKNKNWFKKSDYL
+66 DKKWFKKNDYL
-79 SVYLDSNKSVFDQK
+79 SVYLDSNKSVFDKK

-124 TFSKFNNK
+124 TFGKFNNK
-132 EDKVILKKYQ
+132 EDKAILKKYQ

-159 LISTNLSEIR
+159 LISTNLSEIK

-177 KKYVKI
+177 KEYVKI

-203 IFNANSYNKLINGE
+203 IFNANSYNKLINGK
-217 IYGLSNSNMV
+217 IYGLSNSNMG
-227 MNSKKTFLK
+227 MNSKKPFLE

-262 LYYQKREFIDN
+262 LSYQKREFIDN
-273 KEKKDREYGKNGSY
+273 
-287 QNIDFI
+287 
-293 DNFNNAFLL
+293 FNNVFLL

-315 ESIPFIPSK
+315 ESIPFIPSEV
-324 GKSHHKIEKEKSSF
+324 KSHHKIEKEKSSF
-338 KIEIIDFIDAGLDL
+338 KIEIVDFIDAGLDL

-375 NNLFSNKI
+375 NNLFDNKI

-420 SSDFIKVALRSGKE
+420 SSDFIKVALRSSKE

-448 SLKDYKGE
+448 SLKDYKGV

-533 GISIYNKKFNKA
+533 EISIYAKRFNKA

>member
-1 MKKDLIEIFKKKLS
+1 
-15 KKPNLV
+15 
-21 LDSYTLNSG
+21 
-30 IYIKLGEKYVQ
+30 
-41 KFIVKQEKSK
+41 
-51 NDLYKE
+51 
-57 NGDKVVDEE
+57 
-66 DKNKNWFKKSDYL
+66 
-79 SVYLDSNKSVFDQK
+79 
-93 FHNANFLTL
+93 
-102 FFKIENFG
+102 
-110 YIVENLNKNFDVFK
+110 
-124 TFSKFNNK
+124 
-132 EDKVILKKYQ
+132 
-142 TYINSEE
+142 
-149 RQKKIDKAKK
+149 
-159 LISTNLSEIR
+159 
-169 NFVEKNKT
+169 
-177 KKYVKI
+177 
-183 FIDEADEIYEKESQI
+183 
-198 YTELK
+198 
-203 IFNANSYNKLINGE
+203 
-217 IYGLSNSNMV
+217 
-227 MNSKKTFLK
+227 
-236 HKSRKSILPSM
+236 M

-262 LYYQKREFIDN
+262 L
-273 KEKKDREYGKNGSY
+273 SY
-287 QNIDFI
+287 QNRNFI
-293 DNFNNAFLL
+293 DGFDNAFLL
-302 KKNLK
+302 KFNSN
-307 GRAVIIDF
+307 GRAVISDF
-315 ESIPFIPSK
+315 ESITF
-324 GKSHHKIEKEKSSF
+324 KEKSSL

-362 KINEVL
+362 KIDEVL

-375 NNLFSNKI
+375 NNLFSNEIK
-383 NINDKMLKE
+383 INDKMLKE

-420 SSDFIKVALRSGKE
+420 SSDFIKVAFRSSKE

-533 GISIYNKKFNKA
+533 EISIYDKRFNKA

>member
-1 MKKDLIEIFKKKLS
+1 MKKDLIERFNET
-15 KKPNLV
+15 PNLV
-21 LDSYTLNSG
+21 LDSYTLKSG

-57 NGDKVVDEE
+57 NGDKVVEE
-66 DKNKNWFKKSDYL
+66 DKKWFKKNDYL
-79 SVYLDSNKSVFDQK
+79 SVYLDSNKSVFDKK

-124 TFSKFNNK
+124 TFGKFNNK
-132 EDKVILKKYQ
+132 EDKAILKKYQ

-159 LISTNLSEIR
+159 LISTNLSEIK

-177 KKYVKI
+177 KEYVKI

-203 IFNANSYNKLINGE
+203 IFNANSYNKLINGK
-217 IYGLSNSNMV
+217 IYGLSNSNMG
-227 MNSKKTFLK
+227 MNSKKPFLE

-262 LYYQKREFIDN
+262 LSYQKRE
-273 KEKKDREYGKNGSY
+273 
-287 QNIDFI
+287 FI

-302 KKNLK
+302 KNNHN

-315 ESIPFIPSK
+315 ESIPFIPSEV
-324 GKSHHKIEKEKSSF
+324 KSHHKIEKEKSSF
-338 KIEIIDFIDAGLDL
+338 KIEIVDFIDAGLDL

-375 NNLFSNKI
+375 NNLFDNKI

-420 SSDFIKVALRSGKE
+420 SSDFIKVALRSSKE

-533 GISIYNKKFNKA
+533 EISIYAKRFNKA
-545 YLLIQNSDDIQINND
+545 YLLIQNSDDMQINND